1 MRGISRLTKYR
12 LASQKGLCSMELV
25 RCFHSERKIFP
36 VKAKSAHDKTA
47 IIRQH
52 FRFRQL
58 SV

>member
-1 MRGISRLTKYR
+1 
-12 LASQKGLCSMELV
+12 MEIV
-25 RCFHSERKIFP
+25 RWFQIERKGFP
-36 VKAKSAHDKTA
+36 VKANSAHNKTA

>member
-1 MRGISRLTKYR
+1 
-12 LASQKGLCSMELV
+12 MELV
-25 RCFHSERKIFP
+25 RWFRSERKIFL
-36 VKAKSAHDKTA
+36 VKAKSAHEKTA